1 MEDSVLLEAQI
12 QQKKMHN
19 LLSELMDLTR
29 QLMEA
34 ADRGDEVT
42 IQLLV
47 GMRNDPPEKMRTV
60 RWALEQQRDSLRPE
74 EGQRLAA
81 LLNGGVAEN
90 EAEKPL
96 ANQVAVNNRLLQEL
110 IEYDRRLSLKIAQ
123 EDSVY
128 ETHPGR

>member
-47 GMRNDPPEKMRTV
+47 GMRNDPLEKMRTV

-74 EGQRLAA
+74 EGQRLAS
-81 LLNGGVAEN
+81 LLNGGAPEN

-96 ANQVAVNNRLLQEL
+96 ANQVAVNNRLLKEL